1 IAQTRGLVT
10 ATESHH
16 DTTMIDNWNTRIRG
30 DLVEL
35 VPYRRH
41 FVKRYH
47 EWMGDEELLENTA
60 SERLTLDEEYRMQE
74 EWKEDDKKCTF
85 IILDATRGGGQGEE
99 AEQARMVGD
108 VNMFWNDYE
117 DDSCVEIEVMIAEKS
132 CRRKGFAR
140 EAVTL
145 MMAYGMS
152 SLGVNG
158 YTAKILEKN
167 IASQKLFLH
176 LGYKEVK
183 RVPVFSE
190 IVYKLSKEMNAWQG
204 LVDAATQLA
213 VGPYSV
219 DGQGP

>member
-1 IAQTRGLVT
+1 M
-10 ATESHH
+10 ESY
-16 DTTMIDNWNTRIRG
+16 D
-30 DLVEL
+30 EL
-35 VPYRRH
+35 VL
-41 FVKRYH
+41 FV
-47 EWMGDEELLENTA
+47 E
-60 SERLTLDEEYRMQE
+60 
-74 EWKEDDKKCTF
+74 CTF
-85 IILDATRGGGQGEE
+85 IILDGAQSGQGEE

-132 CRRKGFAR
+132 CRRKGYAQ

-145 MMAYGMS
+145 MMVYGIS

-167 IASQKLFLH
+167 TASQKLFLR

-190 IVYKLSKEMNAWQG
+190 IVYKLSKETNAEAWQG
-204 LVDAATQLA
+204 MVDVATQLA
-213 VGPYSV
+213 VEPYSV
-219 DGQGP
+219 DRQDR